1 MVCINTFN
9 IFIFFKR
16 IRSTKDFKNS
26 DTKHYE
32 VMGEQYMKYN
42 IEIKRENC
50 IACGS
55 CYSIN
60 PTHFEPDDQ
69 GKSTVIGGETD
80 DSTSVGEFNDEEI
93 ESARDAEDSCP
104 VSIIT
109 VTEL

>member
-1 MVCINTFN
+1 
-9 IFIFFKR
+9 
-16 IRSTKDFKNS
+16 
-26 DTKHYE
+26 
-32 VMGEQYMKYN
+32 MKYK

-60 PTHFEPDDQ
+60 PTHFEPDEQ
-69 GKSTVIGGETD
+69 GKSTVIDGKTD
-80 DSTSVGEFNDEEI
+80 DLISTGEFDDTEI